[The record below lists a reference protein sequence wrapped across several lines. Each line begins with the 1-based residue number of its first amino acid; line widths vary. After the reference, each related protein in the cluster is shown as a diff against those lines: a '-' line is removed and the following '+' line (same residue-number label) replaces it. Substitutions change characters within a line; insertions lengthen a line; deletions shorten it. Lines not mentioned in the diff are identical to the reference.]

1 MEAPYHRRGKF
12 EDFKEITFTFS
23 SIQDLEKKLE
33 SNLEKIKAW
42 FEGDEFEKGRKLKFA
57 KGGKT
62 MDKRRR
68 KMAQGG
74 LAIHFDDDYTN
85 KAEIEN
91 LLMSKTYMRDNENL
105 TDYGSSF
112 YVYADDISPSGVRD
126 AFESIIDE
134 GYDRNVELETFAKGG
149 KTQGYNAR
157 LDESLAMRRGSKRT
171 KKQGYKSRRHES
183 EGMERS
189 MGRRKYASV
198 GTMDKGRRK
207 MAHGGKIKD
216 IKVGSFED
224 LHYFINQINSRLP
237 KKGRG
242 YDYSTYIT
250 YDIEDTD
257 DGRVAWET
265 EYYQDYGD
273 GNYDELSRE
282 SRVVDSE
289 GQAITA
295 VKKSIIKI
303 LDYWRPNVLDV
314 DTSYAKGG
322 KTQGYNARL
331 DESLAMRRGSKR
343 TKKQGYK
350 SRRHESE
357 GMERSMGRRKYASV
371 GTMDKGRRTMKQ
383 GGYVRPK
390 NLALSEE
397 HYQQLA
403 DAVDKV
409 IDHYGEENIKEY
421 IEANGIA
428 GRYNV
433 QFDATK
439 RIWMDDDNANI
450 EKQGRL
456 GIKHDPDWRTR
467 TRMYTDDHF
476 DSTMK
481 SIFKQRLGIKKFG
494 SGGCT
499 SCGKRGRKMAHG
511 GMHRQGYDDKLDE
524 SLAMRRGAGRTKEQ
538 GRKDRRD
545 ESAGMERSMGRRKYA
560 SVGTMDKGRRKME
573 DGGMVEYLLYGVAEG
588 KPDYMEE
595 ILFVDD
601 RPIRMTEKLRDMASA
616 KGFDRLRTSMV
627 NLKIA
632 PDFTK
637 ALNFKK
643 GGKTKG
649 RKKVSDF
656 DKLAMKVAARYRA
669 QGMSNEKA
677 MEIGRGTAG
686 KVARQQQAK
695 KRKK

>member
-1 MEAPYHRRGKF
+1 
-12 EDFKEITFTFS
+12 
-23 SIQDLEKKLE
+23 
-33 SNLEKIKAW
+33 
-42 FEGDEFEKGRKLKFA
+42 
-57 KGGKT
+57 
-62 MDKRRR
+62 MDKGRR

-74 LAIHFDDDYTN
+74 LAIHFDDDYTH
-85 KAEIEN
+85 KDEIEN

-126 AFESIIDE
+126 VYNSIVEE
-134 GYDRNVELETFAKGG
+134 GYDDNVELEPFAKGG

-198 GTMDKGRRK
+198 GTMDKGRR
-207 MAHGGKIKD
+207 M
-216 IKVGSFED
+216 
-224 LHYFINQINSRLP
+224 
-237 KKGRG
+237 
-242 YDYSTYIT
+242 
-250 YDIEDTD
+250 
-257 DGRVAWET
+257 
-265 EYYQDYGD
+265 
-273 GNYDELSRE
+273 
-282 SRVVDSE
+282 
-289 GQAITA
+289 
-295 VKKSIIKI
+295 
-303 LDYWRPNVLDV
+303 
-314 DTSYAKGG
+314 
-322 KTQGYNARL
+322 
-331 DESLAMRRGSKR
+331 
-343 TKKQGYK
+343 
-350 SRRHESE
+350 
-357 GMERSMGRRKYASV
+357 
-371 GTMDKGRRTMKQ
+371 MKQ

-390 NLALSEE
+390 NLALSEG

-409 IDHYGEENIKEY
+409 IDYYGEPNIKEF
-421 IEANGIA
+421 IEDNGIA
-428 GRYNV
+428 GRSRI
-433 QFDATK
+433 QFEATK
-439 RIWMDDDNANI
+439 RIWMEDGNPNL
-450 EKQGRL
+450 EKSGRL

-476 DSTMK
+476 DSAMK

-511 GMHRQGYDDKLDE
+511 GQVPDYLIDELSSQTTLRKSAVQKLIKDNHFSKDDVVSIVTGIGRGQIEPQDVAMAFLMGLGSTENEELVEFAKSGKAFDLARGGKTQGYNARLDE
-524 SLAMRRGAGRTKEQ
+524 SLSMRHGAGRKKEQ

-545 ESAGMERSMGRRKYA
+545 ESEAMERSMRRRKYA

-573 DGGMVEYLLYGVAEG
+573 DGGMVEYLLYGVAKG
-588 KPDYMEE
+588 KPDYMEKV
-595 ILFVDD
+595 LFVDD
-601 RPIRMTEKLRDMASA
+601 KPIRITEKLRDMASA

-627 NLKIA
+627 DLKIA